1 MHYYATTTC
10 RVVFNPVEGNLCE
23 TLACLSFKQKS
34 DPQSMDLPN
43 GLPQKKTFQMS
54 LVGRI
59 AIYILLLHIPC
70 LFLSVW
76 PLGAIL
82 SNCAG

>member
-1 MHYYATTTC
+1 
-10 RVVFNPVEGNLCE
+10 
-23 TLACLSFKQKS
+23 
-34 DPQSMDLPN
+34 
-43 GLPQKKTFQMS
+43 MS
-54 LVGRI
+54 VIGRI

-82 SNCAG
+82 SNYANNEQPEHKK